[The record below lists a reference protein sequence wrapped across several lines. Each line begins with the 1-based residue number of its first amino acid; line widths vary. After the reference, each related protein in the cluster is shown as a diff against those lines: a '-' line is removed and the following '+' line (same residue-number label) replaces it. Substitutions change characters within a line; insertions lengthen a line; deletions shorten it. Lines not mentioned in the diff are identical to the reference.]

1 MSGNNIAATQ
11 PGASEKSI
19 TGNRVGCKTKDVWP
33 HVTPYDAIL
42 NTDGYGSGLGTPTPD
57 MGCHEKSTV
66 TRFMNLQKEPMFD
79 VKAATNSQNVFGS
92 KWHISRAFGFTAAL
106 P

>member
-42 NTDGYGSGLGTPTPD
+42 NTDGYGSGLGTPTP
-57 MGCHEKSTV
+57 
-66 TRFMNLQKEPMFD
+66 MFD